1 MKVKNYNKGNY
12 IDAFSCIIYGE
23 IEMTWKEWLEAKRYL
38 LLSGGDYTEKRMLR
52 EDIERSDR
60 YLKLSSEKV
69 IYRNVRVSYIE
80 KLFKHFNLPR
90 YKKQNYV
97 IKIIT
102 K

>member
-12 IDAFSCIIYGE
+12 IGAFDCVLYGE
-23 IEMTWKEWLEAKRYL
+23 ILMTWKEWMAATAYL
-38 LLSGGDYTEKRMLR
+38 LRSGGDVLEKKMLR
-52 EDIERSDR
+52 EDILRKDT
-60 YLKLSSEKV
+60 YLHDDKN
-69 IYRNVRVSYIE
+69 ITWRNIRVTYTA

-90 YKKQNYV
+90 YKRQNYV